1 MMDALPGESN
11 NRVDMDSNT
20 NMLQM
25 AGQDYLNANNT
36 VISIQQNN
44 DENDHEKTL
53 VNPRTNGK
61 FQKIDWNGIKCLVMS
76 IPGYLECS
84 YNVDYRIINKLGYGG
99 SAQIFL
105 VELLEMDLVRRA
117 GNSFAVAKVL
127 EGSFNTL
134 IDLSQRTQNG
144 H

>member
-1 MMDALPGESN
+1 
-11 NRVDMDSNT
+11 
-20 NMLQM
+20 
-25 AGQDYLNANNT
+25 
-36 VISIQQNN
+36 
-44 DENDHEKTL
+44 
-53 VNPRTNGK
+53 
-61 FQKIDWNGIKCLVMS
+61 MS